1 MAAFG
6 VSVTS
11 INTYLVPLCCL
22 LLGYSIWCLYKE
34 KKDLTYKPFLLGVL
48 GATLIIFDNF
58 LYGESLNLH
67 NIPSWA
73 GNVFL
78 IVAAIWA
85 GRDQSKESNTSP
97 FGV

>member
-1 MAAFG
+1 
-6 VSVTS
+6 
-11 INTYLVPLCCL
+11 
-22 LLGYSIWCLYKE
+22 LYRE
-34 KKDLTYKPFLLGVL
+34 KRSLTYKPFLLGL
-48 GATLIIFDNF
+48 TGALLIIFDNF
-58 LYGESLNLH
+58 LFGESLNLQ

-85 GRDQSKESNTSP
+85 GRDTSKEMSNP